1 VDSLVALREVRF
13 PFAPPAHH
21 NIYPLL
27 FPGPV
32 RFDASEAGFSFDA
45 QYLALPLRRDERALH
60 TMLRQALCLTVRQY
74 RRDRLL
80 VQRVRDLLHGG
91 AGAMLSADATASA
104 LHVSTRTLHRQLREE
119 GASFQALKDAVR
131 REHAVDQLYRT
142 TRPIKQIALA
152 IGFRSEK
159 SFARAF
165 KAWTGDSP
173 DEFRRSRAAAR

>member
-1 VDSLVALREVRF
+1 
-13 PFAPPAHH
+13 
-21 NIYPLL
+21 
-27 FPGPV
+27 
-32 RFDASEAGFSFDA
+32 
-45 QYLALPLRRDERALH
+45 
-60 TMLRQALCLTVRQY
+60 
-74 RRDRLL
+74 
-80 VQRVRDLLHGG
+80 
-91 AGAMLSADATASA
+91 MLSADATASA

-119 GASFQALKDAVR
+119 GASFQGLKDAVR
-131 REHAVDQLYRT
+131 REQAVDQLYRT